1 VTRRDGLDGR
11 TALVTGGGSG
21 IGRACAERLAE
32 QGVDVVVADLDLR
45 GAEATARQITGQG
58 GRATAV
64 QVDVVDATA
73 VEAAVAG
80 IEASGRVLSIA
91 VNSAG
96 IAGERGDVAD
106 YGLDAWQR
114 VIDVNLTGIFHAMK
128 YEIAAMLRGGGGAV
142 VNIASV
148 MGVVGSVRSPAYSA
162 AKHGVVG
169 LTQAAAL
176 QYGTRGVRIN
186 AVGPGYIET
195 PLPGELS
202 ADERA
207 AIAMRHPVERWG
219 TTAEVAGLV
228 CFLVSDEASFITGSH
243 HLVDGGYTAR

>member
-1 VTRRDGLDGR
+1 
-11 TALVTGGGSG
+11 
-21 IGRACAERLAE
+21 
-32 QGVDVVVADLDLR
+32 
-45 GAEATARQITGQG
+45 
-58 GRATAV
+58 
-64 QVDVVDATA
+64 
-73 VEAAVAG
+73 
-80 IEASGRVLSIA
+80 
-91 VNSAG
+91 
-96 IAGERGDVAD
+96 
-106 YGLDAWQR
+106 
-114 VIDVNLTGIFHAMK
+114 
-128 YEIAAMLRGGGGAV
+128 MLRGGGGAV